1 MFSLV
6 SLAGARSCQ
15 LVELLELLSYEQPK
29 KPSIALLPCRSG
41 SHCRSLVC
49 WTIGI
54 QAGKSV
60 SCLLAD
66 YIYTPDALAR
76 LLNCV

>member
-1 MFSLV
+1 MFCLV

-15 LVELLELLSYEQPK
+15 LLELMELLSSEQPR
-29 KPSIALLPCRSG
+29 KPSIALLPCRSS

-54 QAGKSV
+54 QAGNFI

-66 YIYTPDALAR
+66 YIYTPVALAR
-76 LLNCV
+76 LLNCG